1 MSLNLI
7 KIVKNQPIFLVEIE
21 VKEKTLQ
28 LHKLCP
34 LSSHNAEGKHS
45 LLENG
50 LLHLLFPTRQLL
62 CFKCSARQYVQAN
75 SRRLYNL
82 ILFHPKLRLYF
93 QDTPERTRV
102 S

>member
-1 MSLNLI
+1 MVI
-7 KIVKNQPIFLVEIE
+7 NQPIFLVEIE
-21 VKEKTLQ
+21 VKEKTFQ

-34 LSSHNAEGKHS
+34 LSSHNAKGKHS

-50 LLHLLFPTRQLL
+50 LLHLLFPIRQPL
-62 CFKCSARQYVQAN
+62 CFKCSVRQYVQAN
-75 SRRLYNL
+75 ITRLYNL
-82 ILFHPKLRLYF
+82 TLFHPKLRSYF